1 MLGFRAI
8 RLTFC
13 CLVSFGL
20 GGCLV
25 VIPTVPL
32 NAPGYGHT
40 YQIVDQ
46 HGRPIKDGF
55 LILKSFYR
63 ANEEMFRSYPI
74 KDGRAEVPLKIAT
87 RCSVLYW
94 LYVPVWSFRFEN
106 PYGTYVYPVSR
117 GHIYDAGWDL
127 APWDDN
133 PEFMNGLSPPPKIL
147 RMRGASP
154 DTERKDLKWL
164 AYAAQIR
171 SHPKEDQTAR
181 NALKAYILK
190 RLHQL
195 RPPKVVLLDKAIG
208 RKDLEEVRRLL
219 DAGACADFQ
228 RLHNLWRPIYR
239 AVMSGNVEIVRLLLE
254 RGAQVNMLDAMD
266 RSPLFFARDEQ
277 VRKLLLQY
285 GADPQLGERATTRPT
300 PSTRDE

>member
-1 MLGFRAI
+1 MLGFRVI
-8 RLTFC
+8 CLTFC

-20 GGCLV
+20 GGCV
-25 VIPTVPL
+25 IVIPTIPL

-46 HGRPIKDGF
+46 HGEPIKEGF

-63 ANEEMFRSYPI
+63 ANERMLRFYPI
-74 KDGRAEVPLKIAT
+74 EDGRAEVPAKIAT
-87 RCSVLYW
+87 RCSAFYW
-94 LYVPVWSFRFEN
+94 LLVPICSFTFEN

-117 GHIYDAGWDL
+117 GYIYGDGWNL
-127 APWDDN
+127 APWNDN
-133 PEFMNGLSPPPKIL
+133 PEFMNGLSPPPKVL
-147 RMRGASP
+147 RMRQASP

-164 AYAAQIR
+164 IYGAQIR
-171 SHPKEDQTAR
+171 SPPKEDQTAR
-181 NALKAYILK
+181 NALKAYVEK

-219 DAGACADFQ
+219 DTAAYTDLQ
-228 RLHNLWRPIYR
+228 RLHNLWRPIYP
-239 AVMSGNVEIVRLLLE
+239 ATMSGDVEIVRLLLE
-254 RGAQVNMLDAMD
+254 KGADVNVLDAKD

-277 VRKLLLQY
+277 VRKLLLQH
-285 GADPQLGERATTRPT
+285 GADPQHGEQPTTQPT
-300 PSTRDE
+300 PSPRDE